1 MAKEKH
7 YILSRREKEGSNRK
21 ANATVDINAVNIPS
35 VSDNLICSG
44 SKLQENMEYVSREDN
59 EVQNYEVEANGE
71 HKYWEWFKKQ
81 YRWND
86 IFKE

>member
-7 YILSRREKEGSNRK
+7 YILSRREKEGTNRK

-35 VSDNLICSG
+35 LSDNLICSG

-59 EVQNYEVEANGE
+59 EV
-71 HKYWEWFKKQ
+71 
-81 YRWND
+81 
-86 IFKE
+86 